1 MFGRKFLP
9 NILTNAMLGVLVLTL
24 AIPVQAAS
32 PVANFSMNVTS
43 GYAPLTVQFTD
54 LSTNTPETWWWEF
67 NVPISTFTSSEQNP
81 VYEFSDPG
89 VYSVYLV
96 ASNGD
101 GYDAES
107 KPAAITVLES
117 PSVTA
122 PVASFSTDIAT
133 GTVPLTVQF
142 TDLSLGNITDWT
154 WDFDGDSVAD
164 STDQN
169 PSHTYVQGGNYTV
182 TLQVTSDSGTDLETK
197 NNYIYAGPLTAKYLK
212 ANFQYSPSAGAAPLQ
227 VQFTDTTRA
236 NGLYSRNWDFGDGT
250 TSNEANPLHVYGT
263 AGEYDVRLRVQSD
276 QTTSSENYA
285 KIIKAYPGASGSP
298 LPTNTYG
305 AKMTQMMESNWNL
318 TVIGSLLPTSY
329 TDIMPAPLFWGLL
342 FGGVFLILFVRQ
354 GTSWLVALLG
364 IIIGGNV
371 LLFLPPEWQALGQ
384 VMLILSIGAFLYV
397 LIMGRIRSN

>member
-1 MFGRKFLP
+1 MFGRKILP
-9 NILTNAMLGVLVLTL
+9 GSNGTVLLVVLVLTL
-24 AIPVQAAS
+24 AIPVQAA
-32 PVANFSMNVTS
+32 PPDVNFSMNVTL

-54 LSTNTPETWWWEF
+54 LSTNEPNIWWWEF
-67 NVPISTFTSSEQNP
+67 NVPTSTFTSTDQNP
-81 VYEFSDPG
+81 VYEFADPG
-89 VYSVYLV
+89 IYTVYLV

-101 GYDAES
+101 GYDGEERV
-107 KPAAITVLES
+107 AAITVMES
-117 PSVTA
+117 PDGVHQA
-122 PVASFSTDIAT
+122 ADFSADVLT
-133 GTVPLTVQF
+133 GTIPLTVQF
-142 TDLSLGNITDWT
+142 TDLSTGNNTAWA
-154 WDFDGDSVAD
+154 WDFNGDSVAD

-169 PSHTYVQGGNYTV
+169 PTHTYVQGGNYTV
-182 TLQVTSDSGTDLETK
+182 TLQVTSDSGTALETK
-197 NNYIYAGPLTAKYLK
+197 TDFIYAGPLTAKYLK
-212 ANFQYSPSAGAAPLQ
+212 ANFRYTPGAGSAPLQ

-236 NGLYSRNWDFGDGT
+236 NGSYSRDWDFGDGT

-276 QTTSSENYA
+276 HTTSSENYA
-285 KIIKAYPGASGSP
+285 KIIKAYPGAAGSP

-305 AKMTQMMESNWNL
+305 AKMTQMAESNWNL

-342 FGGVFLILFVRQ
+342 FGGVFIILFVRQ

-397 LIMGRIRSN
+397 LVMGRIRSN